1 MEGGIMAKWMEACK
15 KKELEEGAMKSF
27 VIEGQ
32 EIVIAMVKSNYYA
45 VRGRCPHLG
54 GKLAEGKLEG
64 TVITCPLH
72 GSQFDIA
79 DGHVIRWTNLSG
91 FMAKVG
97 QAVKPAKPLV
107 TYRVK
112 LEGDAVMVEI

>member
-1 MEGGIMAKWMEACK
+1 MLKWTEACK
-15 KKELEEGAMKSF
+15 RSEVGDGAMKPF
-27 VIEGQ
+27 
-32 EIVIAMVKSNYYA
+32 
-45 VRGRCPHLG
+45 
-54 GKLAEGKLEG
+54 GKLEG

-72 GSQFDIA
+72 GSQFDIT

-97 QAVKPAKPLV
+97 QAVKPAKPLA